1 MTPPSMFEQ
10 REGEEQLSFDP
21 ASLPADGHVIFIGR
35 INSPW
40 TARQAC
46 PKNMRAARE
55 ARKTASISIDPPY
68 RPGLRG
74 LEGVSHIFILTW
86 LDRSPR
92 NLIVQK
98 PRHATESKGVFA
110 LRSPVRPNPVG
121 LHVVKLLAIDM
132 ARGKLEVDAIDALD
146 GTPVIDVKP
155 YFASVDAFPEATV
168 NRSGE

>member
-1 MTPPSMFEQ
+1 MTPPSLFEQ

-21 ASLPADGHVIFIGR
+21 ASVPADGHVIFIGH

-46 PKNMRAARE
+46 PKNMCAARE

-98 PRHATESKGVFA
+98 PRHATE
-110 LRSPVRPNPVG
+110 
-121 LHVVKLLAIDM
+121 
-132 ARGKLEVDAIDALD
+132 
-146 GTPVIDVKP
+146 
-155 YFASVDAFPEATV
+155 
-168 NRSGE
+168 